1 MGKKITMSTL
11 SLSNKKILIGLSGG
25 IAAYKSLLLVRLLVK
40 AGANVKVVATKSA
53 LEFVTKVTIETLSK
67 NKLYDSLF
75 ADSNDYST
83 EHVALTDWA
92 DFFVLAPATGNI
104 IGKMA
109 NGIADDALST
119 SLMAFNKSILIAPA
133 MNSKM
138 YDNFAVKKNMNYLR
152 EQSNISF
159 IEAEIGELACGYDGK
174 GRMAEPT
181 DIFNMLEFLILKEN
195 CNNDFE
201 GKNIVVTASR
211 TVEHID
217 PVRYLSNNSSGKMG
231 FKIANEFALRGAIV
245 TLITGPSDEVCYDII
260 KRINIIS
267 ADDMYNEVKR
277 LFIDKESDILI
288 MSAAVADYS
297 FEYNNNKIKKKKG
310 DNLLSKMS
318 KTKDILLE
326 VSRSNKCDSQVVV
339 GFAMETENV
348 ITNAKQ
354 KLKSKNLDFIVL
366 NSISEK
372 NPAFK
377 SDKNIVTIIDKN
389 NEVNE
394 YQSKSK
400 IAIAQV
406 IADKVLQL
414 FNKRAN

>member
-1 MGKKITMSTL
+1 MSNL
-11 SLSNKKILIGLSGG
+11 SLSNKKILLGLSGG
-25 IAAYKSLLLVRLLVK
+25 IAAYKSLLLIRLLVK
-40 AGANVKVVATKSA
+40 AGANVKVIATKCA

-92 DFFVLAPATGNI
+92 DFFILAPATGNI

-119 SLMAFNKSILIAPA
+119 SLMAFNKTILIAPA

-138 YDNFAVKKNMNYLR
+138 YDNFAVQKNMSYLR

-174 GRMAEPT
+174 GRMAEPN
-181 DIFNMLEFLILKEN
+181 DIFNMSEFLILKDD

-211 TVEHID
+211 TVENID

-231 FKIANEFALRGAIV
+231 FKIANEFAIRGANV
-245 TLITGPSDEVCYDII
+245 TLITGPSDEVCYDIV
-260 KRINIIS
+260 KRINIVS

-277 LFIDKESDILI
+277 SFIAKKSDVLI

-297 FEYNNNKIKKKKG
+297 FEYNKNKIQKKKD
-310 DNLLSKMS
+310 DNLLSKML

-326 VSRSNKCDSQVVV
+326 VSKLKSKNQIVI

-348 ITNAKQ
+348 IENAKQ

-377 SDKNIVTIIDKN
+377 SDENVVTIIDKN

-400 IAIAQV
+400 IVIAQ
-406 IADKVLQL
+406 ILADKVLQL
-414 FNKRAN
+414 Y